1 MINNWIILGGQST
14 LGLVTYALIFF
25 WYVQPGLA
33 KQSFEN
39 AVAPMLLLHVFRFT
53 GFTLLVVGQVA
64 PSLPQAM
71 LAQIAIG
78 DLLAGLAALIAVIAL
93 RGRSG
98 LAVPLIWLF
107 TLIGFADLANVGR
120 IAVNLDLFNQYVGV
134 MWLVAIWYFPTIIIA
149 HVYIVYRLL
158 TRRSDDLKMSA
169 ANA

>member
-1 MINNWIILGGQST
+1 MNNWIILGLQST
-14 LGLVTYALIFF
+14 IGLVTYALIFF
-25 WYVQPGLA
+25 WYVQPALA
-33 KQSFEN
+33 KQPFEK

-53 GFTLLVVGQVA
+53 GFTLLVVGQVD
-64 PSLPQAM
+64 PSLPQNM
-71 LAQIAIG
+71 LAQIAYG
-78 DLLAGLAALIAVIAL
+78 DLLAGLAALIAVLAL

-107 TLIGFADLANVGR
+107 TIIGFADLMNVGR

-158 TRRSDDLKMSA
+158 NKQSEVLRTSGASA
-169 ANA
+169 G